1 MFFTYQVVTCVI
13 SSLLCSTYVTLV
25 TSLLLEIMIQL
36 CMLERSLELMENDM
50 DLKNCVQWH
59 LDILVFVKK
68 VQRFCGVGVT
78 VVFLCGIFN
87 ICTSLALTTQANPS
101 DLPFIFLYTG
111 AMISIIYS
119 HCWCGS
125 EVTYQSEKISYAIYS
140 SQWTNANA
148 TYMKLIN
155 IHILLTKQPLEIP
168 LGGGTFSASLP
179 VFVMVINFLKSKP
192 IRKETHFLR
201 IEHQEDL

>member
-1 MFFTYQVVTCVI
+1 
-13 SSLLCSTYVTLV
+13 
-25 TSLLLEIMIQL
+25 MIQL

-87 ICTSLALTTQANPS
+87 ICTSLALTT
-101 DLPFIFLYTG
+101 
-111 AMISIIYS
+111 
-119 HCWCGS
+119 
-125 EVTYQSEKISYAIYS
+125 QSEKISYAIYS